1 MPRKYQHTQ
10 KLLPQIKEMLNQ
22 GMTQKEIE
30 KILELTGDRSVHN
43 LLKRERKKNFKEFQ
57 NKEGGNLQKLYKN
70 TNMKTNA

>member
-1 MPRKYQHTQ
+1 
-10 KLLPQIKEMLNQ
+10 MLNQ

-70 TNMKTNA
+70 TNMKTND